1 MEGRIEIGACMEENV
16 LAILAVFSCFI
27 GTGPGCGTSVCDC
40 CGISHTVILCQCFL
54 LIAGP
59 ARSPSSSIFFINLM
73 MFRCLVGIPMR
84 MVIPHPG
91 IRFYIFRF
99 VATVWALTEHMPY
112 VGVD

>member
-1 MEGRIEIGACMEENV
+1 MGHNSIGHTR
-16 LAILAVFSCFI
+16 LAEL
-27 GTGPGCGTSVCDC
+27 C
-40 CGISHTVILCQCFL
+40 CLLFL
-54 LIAGP
+54 NSSNWLLVMSS
-59 ARSPSSSIFFINLM
+59 RSPSSSIFFINLM